1 MSPENILITV
11 ISITAVVLIVA
22 LAILLSKLVQL
33 RKLSKLD
40 AIELIYP
47 VVSVVAAISVLTS
60 VAISSS
66 YFYSI
71 NQLKGLSDKQEKIE
85 KELTEYPFNEDEETA
100 NMRKR
105 DLESELEKI
114 KKDKSNVKT
123 SMEKNNAREDLKEGC
138 YGFKD

>member
-47 VVSVVAAISVLTS
+47 VVSVVAAISGLTS
-60 VAISSS
+60 VAISIS

-71 NQLKGLSDKQEKIE
+71 SQSNLLSDKQEKIE
-85 KELTEYPFNEDEETA
+85 KELTEYPFNEDEDTA
-100 NMRKR
+100 NMMKSH
-105 DLESELEKI
+105 LESELEKI
-114 KKDKSNVKT
+114 KKDKLNLKT
-123 SMEKNNAREDLKEGC
+123 STEKNNAS
-138 YGFKD
+138 